1 MFTINKL
8 NIDLFVIHT
17 GYNYELS
24 LQCMIK
30 VCTSFMN
37 INMIFMTNEIK
48 TKTSLFHKKIF
59 WLLSQIV
66 VQWPLGFALQH
77 SSMKVVS

>member
-48 TKTSLFHKKIF
+48 N
-59 WLLSQIV
+59 
-66 VQWPLGFALQH
+66 
-77 SSMKVVS
+77 